1 MIATNIKL
9 QITNLQSFWTKQT
22 LKLCN
27 LATIMTSASSVLVF
41 QNLHFLLELKRCIF
55 LWSMTVRFM
64 LLPLETF
71 TPLREKGISCIF
83 YPATTTYTRYDT
95 WNWTKII
102 VNYNCIIAI
111 CVVVL
116 LNVFSFLFLK
126 VYYSISITL
135 PLPSAPC
142 SLAIAGKEDD
152 CRFQTTIFYHYY
164 KQNTLDI
171 NHQVCPTLDRIL
183 HTGCLFELVVRIF
196 NSQNG

>member
-9 QITNLQSFWTKQT
+9 HITNLQSFWTKQT
-22 LKLCN
+22 FKLCN

-55 LWSMTVRFM
+55 LWSMTVRSM
-64 LLPLETF
+64 LLLLETF

-116 LNVFSFLFLK
+116 LNILVLILEGLLQHFNHLTSAICSMFPGNRWQRGWLQVSDNHFLPFW
-126 VYYSISITL
+126 
-135 PLPSAPC
+135 
-142 SLAIAGKEDD
+142 
-152 CRFQTTIFYHYY
+152 
-164 KQNTLDI
+164 
-171 NHQVCPTLDRIL
+171 
-183 HTGCLFELVVRIF
+183 
-196 NSQNG
+196 